1 MTERVHAFSY
11 LAPENHRHAIVFDI
25 GVGVSLPIPNA
36 PKDLKGRLT
45 IKALVDTGA
54 SGSAISERFAKCVQ
68 LSSYRRMIVHAA
80 NGDSIVPVYTVD
92 VFLPN
97 GVVFQNTNVS
107 EFSGGSDFDFI
118 IGMDILMQ
126 GDLSITN
133 ANNQTLF
140 SFRMPPDS
148 QHTDYT
154 KLQETVI

>member
-1 MTERVHAFSY
+1 M
-11 LAPENHRHAIVFDI
+11 
-25 GVGVSLPIPNA
+25 
-36 PKDLKGRLT
+36 
-45 IKALVDTGA
+45 
-54 SGSAISERFAKCVQ
+54 
-68 LSSYRRMIVHAA
+68 HAA